1 MSRFPSNPPGRYRS
15 GWRLACPVYRQ
26 GRLTTAA
33 APLSLSLCLSRKLT
47 CEPVTHS
54 IFRCERRDAGSSVS
68 GRSPCQPVP
77 SDGSCITLTDREK
90 SVCQHHALRLIPSLN
105 RRHSHAERREE
116 VLDENML
123 QPRSEQQIS
132 QVSDGGRR
140 RFNSGCRDGN
150 KIQQTD
156 IYCHL
161 VEEFCRFNLICLASV
176 DTSGVNATSLFIC
189 VQRKQCF

>member
-1 MSRFPSNPPGRYRS
+1 MSRFHSNPPGRYRS

-33 APLSLSLCLSRKLT
+33 PLSLCLSLSRKLT

-54 IFRCERRDAGSSVS
+54 LFRCERRDAGSSVS

-77 SDGSCITLTDREK
+77 SDGSCITPTDRER
-90 SVCQHHALRLIPSLN
+90 SVCQHHALRLILSLN

-123 QPRSEQQIS
+123 QPRSERQIS
-132 QVSDGGRR
+132 QVKPCGWAVL
-140 RFNSGCRDGN
+140 
-150 KIQQTD
+150 
-156 IYCHL
+156 H
-161 VEEFCRFNLICLASV
+161 
-176 DTSGVNATSLFIC
+176 SLPC
-189 VQRKQCF
+189 PSPPT